1 MQAMTNTRS
10 IDLENFDLQRARRN
24 MVENQVRTWEVLDAR
39 VLETLAE
46 LPRESFVPPAYR
58 ALAYADLTLPIAHG
72 ETMMKPIVEGRV
84 LQSLDLK
91 PNDDVLE
98 IGTGSG
104 YFTACLAELA
114 HRVVS
119 VERHADLSA
128 LASERLRDAGT
139 GNAEFV
145 HADALRDFTPSQM
158 FDAVAVTGAVAVVPQ
173 SFRDWLKPGGRMF
186 VVVGVE
192 PAMRALLLRREGDGT
207 LSEERLFETELPY
220 LAGAEPMQRFSL

>member
-1 MQAMTNTRS
+1 
-10 IDLENFDLQRARRN
+10 
-24 MVENQVRTWEVLDAR
+24 
-39 VLETLAE
+39 
-46 LPRESFVPPAYR
+46 
-58 ALAYADLTLPIAHG
+58 
-72 ETMMKPIVEGRV
+72 
-84 LQSLDLK
+84 
-91 PNDDVLE
+91 
-98 IGTGSG
+98 
-104 YFTACLAELA
+104 
-114 HRVVS
+114 
-119 VERHADLSA
+119 
-128 LASERLRDAGT
+128 LRDAGT